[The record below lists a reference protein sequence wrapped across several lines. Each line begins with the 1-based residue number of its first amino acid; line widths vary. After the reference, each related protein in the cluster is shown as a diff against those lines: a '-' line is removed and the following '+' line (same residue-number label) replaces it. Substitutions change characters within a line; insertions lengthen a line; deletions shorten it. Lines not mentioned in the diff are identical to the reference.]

1 MDGDGKTVSEGTS
14 DGEGKI
20 TFTPITIEQGAE
32 DKTHRYRIYEIR
44 DEEMTGITFDDLEWE
59 LTVETKDHGTGE
71 LEMTYQLKQ
80 ADTMP
85 EPEPG
90 P

>member
-1 MDGDGKTVSEGTS
+1 MV
-14 DGEGKI
+14 
-20 TFTPITIEQGAE
+20 
-32 DKTHRYRIYEIR
+32 IYEIR